1 MRPRPYAIV
10 AYSPASSTAET
21 ARSMKRATRLLRALR
36 VGAGARAG
44 GRVLREDDRRRA
56 VLLVLLH
63 DERVLHLV
71 PELGL
76 ELGRAAG
83 QERRHA
89 RRLELLPDRLAVH
102 LAGLLDRREEH
113 ARRLVGERLEPL
125 GLAAA
130 ILRLERGD
138 EVPRE
143 AGLRGELRAPPHARE
158 DVGGVLRPERLDRV
172 LLRASRAVG
181 NHLVTQ
187 AGRDVLPVHRDVVG
201 QVRVDEEEVHARGL
215 HLPEQGAE
223 VLPVQLER
231 LVHRDLIRAALPGE
245 VRDALAEVLAVGG
258 VLPQERDLRGLR
270 ELARAL
276 LLVDP
281 LHEGRAE
288 QLDGR
293 DEAEEVLEAALVD
306 LRRAAAAVHVGDLVL
321 LGDGGLRLDEVA
333 RVRAEQEVDPV
344 AVHQAVGEAHRRRL
358 RGRVVEEDELH
369 RQLLPADLEPALL
382 VRLLEGEVVALL
394 EEAADAR
401 LGTRERERRADED
414 LVLGGVGDRGDE
426 RRRGERGGR
435 GERERHGTAGRAHGG
450 SGTSGAAG
458 AAVWKFIIMNYDRSR
473 LTGGV
478 GAVAVTGG
486 FGSGRAPPLQRS
498 DEAPGGP
505 RAASPAGALGT
516 TRLRKRAPSPRRS
529 RRARRADRDPHGR
542 GDRLV
547 RGPGAGR
554 ARPRRPAAGGRRRT
568 GRPRGAVGHPA
579 APDARGGDRQR
590 APRRR
595 DGAAQPRRWR
605 GGAA

>member
-172 LLRASRAVG
+172 LLRAARAVG
-181 NHLVTQ
+181 DHLVTQ
-187 AGRDVLPVHRDVVG
+187 AGRDVLPVHRDIVG

-231 LVHRDLIRAALPGE
+231 LVHRDLIRAAALPGE

-281 LHEGRAE
+281 RSE
-288 QLDGR
+288 
-293 DEAEEVLEAALVD
+293 
-306 LRRAAAAVHVGDLVL
+306 
-321 LGDGGLRLDEVA
+321 
-333 RVRAEQEVDPV
+333 
-344 AVHQAVGEAHRRRL
+344 
-358 RGRVVEEDELH
+358 
-369 RQLLPADLEPALL
+369 
-382 VRLLEGEVVALL
+382 
-394 EEAADAR
+394 
-401 LGTRERERRADED
+401 ERR
-414 LVLGGVGDRGDE
+414 VG
-426 RRRGERGGR
+426 
-435 GERERHGTAGRAHGG
+435 
-450 SGTSGAAG
+450 
-458 AAVWKFIIMNYDRSR
+458 
-473 LTGGV
+473 
-478 GAVAVTGG
+478 
-486 FGSGRAPPLQRS
+486 
-498 DEAPGGP
+498 
-505 RAASPAGALGT
+505 
-516 TRLRKRAPSPRRS
+516 
-529 RRARRADRDPHGR
+529 
-542 GDRLV
+542 
-547 RGPGAGR
+547 
-554 ARPRRPAAGGRRRT
+554 
-568 GRPRGAVGHPA
+568 
-579 APDARGGDRQR
+579 
-590 APRRR
+590 
-595 DGAAQPRRWR
+595 
-605 GGAA
+605 

>member
-89 RRLELLPDRLAVH
+89 RRLELLPDRL
-102 LAGLLDRREEH
+102 
-113 ARRLVGERLEPL
+113 EPL

-130 ILRLERGD
+130 ILRLERAD

-172 LLRASRAVG
+172 LLRAARAVG
-181 NHLVTQ
+181 DHLVTQ

-281 LHEGRAE
+281 LH
-288 QLDGR
+288 
-293 DEAEEVLEAALVD
+293 
-306 LRRAAAAVHVGDLVL
+306 
-321 LGDGGLRLDEVA
+321 
-333 RVRAEQEVDPV
+333 
-344 AVHQAVGEAHRRRL
+344 
-358 RGRVVEEDELH
+358 
-369 RQLLPADLEPALL
+369 
-382 VRLLEGEVVALL
+382 
-394 EEAADAR
+394 
-401 LGTRERERRADED
+401 
-414 LVLGGVGDRGDE
+414 
-426 RRRGERGGR
+426 
-435 GERERHGTAGRAHGG
+435 
-450 SGTSGAAG
+450 
-458 AAVWKFIIMNYDRSR
+458 
-473 LTGGV
+473 
-478 GAVAVTGG
+478 
-486 FGSGRAPPLQRS
+486 
-498 DEAPGGP
+498 
-505 RAASPAGALGT
+505 
-516 TRLRKRAPSPRRS
+516 
-529 RRARRADRDPHGR
+529 
-542 GDRLV
+542 
-547 RGPGAGR
+547 
-554 ARPRRPAAGGRRRT
+554 
-568 GRPRGAVGHPA
+568 
-579 APDARGGDRQR
+579 
-590 APRRR
+590 
-595 DGAAQPRRWR
+595 
-605 GGAA
+605 